1 VSRPA
6 PQSTPWDWISPDDV
20 ARIALAA
27 FYGVSRRR
35 DVCIDT
41 WATPMRVRRS
51 WFLLQLARE
60 LVAQSAGPSRELRPT
75 ARTTGP
81 ATRLNPTGDLQMRKF
96 ASRAKRGLFV
106 LSPLSLVVAM
116 VASAAGP
123 SDSMPTSVRAAMQ
136 RDLGLTSAQ
145 LSQYLKIERLATQ
158 QEKQLAKAQGRAFA
172 GSWIERKSNG
182 SFQLVVATT
191 SISPQKAA
199 GGIEIRSARYSLAEL
214 DASKAQF
221 DAVLARGGKPPKGVY
236 GWYIDLPSN
245 SVVVSVGK
253 GAQRAGIDFVA
264 ASGVDV
270 QSVRLETAE
279 EQPSLRV
286 DVKGGLGYLRSPGD
300 GYLYACSVGFNVAQG
315 STPGFVSAG
324 HCGDAGEIVYFE
336 PSLWTLGPRL
346 GSFAASSFPAPGQT
360 GNDYAWV
367 RLDAGHTQSPTVY
380 GYGSGD
386 VTVRGGTEAP
396 VGAAIC
402 RSGRTSGWRCGT
414 IEAKN
419 QTVNYSSGET
429 ILNLTRTT
437 ACSEGGD
444 SGGSFI
450 TGPGQAQGVLSGGSG
465 SCKGKQ
471 PNRRTRS
478 YYQPLLPIL
487 QAYNLSLRTGA

>member
-1 VSRPA
+1 
-6 PQSTPWDWISPDDV
+6 
-20 ARIALAA
+20 
-27 FYGVSRRR
+27 
-35 DVCIDT
+35 
-41 WATPMRVRRS
+41 
-51 WFLLQLARE
+51 
-60 LVAQSAGPSRELRPT
+60 
-75 ARTTGP
+75 
-81 ATRLNPTGDLQMRKF
+81 MRKF
-96 ASRAKRGLFV
+96 TSWAKRGLFV
-106 LSPLSLVVAM
+106 LSPLPLVVAM
-116 VASAAGP
+116 AASAAGP
-123 SDSMPTSVRAAMQ
+123 SDQVPASIRVAMQ

-145 LSQYLKIERLATQ
+145 LSEYLKIERLAPL

-172 GSWIERKSNG
+172 GSWIERKPNG

-191 SISPQKAA
+191 SIRPQKAA
-199 GGIEIRSARYSLAEL
+199 AGVEIRSVRHSLAEL
-214 DASKAQF
+214 DASKAQL
-221 DAVLARGGKPPKGVY
+221 DAVLAHGSKVPKGVY
-236 GWYIDLPSN
+236 GWYVDLPSN

-253 GAQRAGIDFVA
+253 GRQQAGIDFLA

-270 QSVRLETAE
+270 QTVRLDTAE

-286 DVKGGLGYLRSPGD
+286 DLKGGLGYLRNPGD
-300 GYLYACSVGFNVAQG
+300 GYLYACSVGFNVTQG

-324 HCGDAGEIVYFE
+324 HCGDAGEIAYFE
-336 PSLWTLGPRL
+336 PSQWTLGPRL

-367 RLDAGHTQSPTVY
+367 RVDANHTLSPTVY
-380 GYGSGD
+380 GYGNGD
-386 VTVRGGTEAP
+386 VTVRGSTEAA

-419 QTVNYSSGET
+419 QTVSYSSGET

-465 SCKGKQ
+465 SCKGKL

-478 YYQPLLPIL
+478 FYQPLLPIL
-487 QAYNLSLRTGA
+487 QTYNLGLRTGA